1 MEKKFPDAET
11 WTLSPTGIKSVKGIN
26 SYRIESLR
34 VYLEKQIGANQF
46 YNAYKFLQDPPNE
59 GEHNS
64 ELVKIL
70 GKQNIKYV
78 SLIYQMIVCE
88 DAYYGSN

>member
-1 MEKKFPDAET
+1 
-11 WTLSPTGIKSVKGIN
+11 
-26 SYRIESLR
+26 
-34 VYLEKQIGANQF
+34 LEKQLGEKPF
-46 YNAYKFLQDPPNE
+46 YDAYKFLQDPPNE

-64 ELVKIL
+64 VLMKIL
-70 GKQNIKYV
+70 GKQNLKYV